1 MNLLGQSSRDESCSS
16 LSQLV
21 VESLSYGCLPLV
33 FDTLRY
39 VLQGKSI
46 VVVSPLKALMLDKV
60 QIFIEKS
67 VKATYVGT
75 DDCDGGS
82 TADQMENSIGV

>member
-1 MNLLGQSSRDESCSS
+1 MKSAFESVGYSYVREELIES
-16 LSQLV
+16 ARAILEGWV
-21 VESLSYGCLPLV
+21 VFVS
-33 FDTLRY
+33 
-39 VLQGKSI
+39 LQGKSI
-46 VVVSPLKALMLDKV
+46 VVVSPLKALMLDQV